1 MHKGV
6 VALCMLL
13 LIPGCAGV
21 DPRPHRSG
29 SGVFRQGTAFTPEEA
44 RERRRSPDTRSRNSA
59 EPSANA
65 SLTYQAVI
73 AALGDVKVTV
83 DGAARALPR
92 LTENTKG
99 LGGSDGVF
107 TRYTEYGA
115 IQVPWLRGALT
126 RTTSL
131 ADAAETVGDP
141 AMQLGILRL
150 TGPRLQA
157 ATSGAMLLAT
167 WIDFLRL
174 AEVIQRECPF
184 YGVERLFVDLDRVQ
198 KRVEPAMTAFA
209 SLDPDE
215 VEAAATAMPQLMG
228 ELTREFQSIQEGA
241 RVAMERGGKVVAAAQ
256 FLEMVT
262 LVSVLKGTLPRPPP
276 SAPITVGMGL
286 VMGSGGVMMG
296 TRIVVTADWVE
307 RMRRLVQ
314 AGVLSAPVVSAAVR
328 IHAGQVL
335 MAQAKQDLPKGV
347 REALG
352 DSPEVRAMHETGRA
366 GAGMS
371 SAPKHHVLPQEH
383 REWFE
388 KRGFKGEMDIDQF
401 CVRLEQSHHEAIHG
415 GGDWR
420 LGRMWP
426 KEWNQLV
433 MSELR
438 KAETRFGR
446 TLTRNEVLDLVAQ
459 YMNVYDIPMHFV
471 PARRR

>member
-1 MHKGV
+1 
-6 VALCMLL
+6 
-13 LIPGCAGV
+13 
-21 DPRPHRSG
+21 
-29 SGVFRQGTAFTPEEA
+29 
-44 RERRRSPDTRSRNSA
+44 
-59 EPSANA
+59 
-65 SLTYQAVI
+65 
-73 AALGDVKVTV
+73 
-83 DGAARALPR
+83 
-92 LTENTKG
+92 
-99 LGGSDGVF
+99 
-107 TRYTEYGA
+107 
-115 IQVPWLRGALT
+115 
-126 RTTSL
+126 
-131 ADAAETVGDP
+131 
-141 AMQLGILRL
+141 MQLGILRL